1 MAEKTVY
8 DTVRDI
14 TSPFEFTAF
23 KNMTW
28 LNDTS
33 DNLSNRNSDNN
44 YYSYLGGNEGDT
56 GFDIHYTVDGKN
68 VSGNFNTPVIKITE
82 TQVGDGAEKIT
93 KYSCENFMPG
103 RRWVT
108 VKAAYDDTIVGNR
121 NIRLIPT
128 TYLEAGVDS
137 QIQVLSSGSD
147 SNNIY
152 NVVTYNNQGVWIDKD
167 FDGKYDNGESTVE
180 GVSVT
185 LYKGDTE
192 VKSVVTENDGSY
204 SFDDI
209 YSSDDN
215 YSGYYTK
222 FSCPSNTVTIIDSD
236 GKEEEMNFNDLF
248 ISRTLSQFYVDGKVG
263 SRNVAVKDSSE
274 TENNCYLITD
284 QQLPNAEEVYKG
296 NFNRMYY
303 GMVNNYYYYSKPNQN
318 LALARQNYNTIKTS
332 LKIHKVDADTDKPL
346 EGVGFMLE
354 YRESEDY
361 SYSAIYCK
369 FDDATGEYK
378 YALSTDD
385 GAEQATNVTTNAKGD
400 IQFTDLPVG
409 QYRITEVKALDGYNL
424 IPSSVEFNL
433 PYIIEEGDTD
443 GAVTG
448 NDEDPQDGVYYDIT
462 YTVKNAKLPSL
473 PLTGVVNNNFMFVA
487 LALGLLAVSVV
498 LTLIYRRKYGKRQQG

>member
-1 MAEKTVY
+1 MIQ
-8 DTVRDI
+8 I
-14 TSPFEFTAF
+14 TFI
-23 KNMTW
+23 M
-28 LNDTS
+28 L
-33 DNLSNRNSDNN
+33 L
-44 YYSYLGGNEGDT
+44 L
-56 GFDIHYTVDGKN
+56 I
-68 VSGNFNTPVIKITE
+68 I
-82 TQVGDGAEKIT
+82 
-93 KYSCENFMPG
+93 
-103 RRWVT
+103 
-108 VKAAYDDTIVGNR
+108 
-121 NIRLIPT
+121 IR
-128 TYLEAGVDS
+128 
-137 QIQVLSSGSD
+137 
-147 SNNIY
+147 
-152 NVVTYNNQGVWIDKD
+152 GVWIDKD

-209 YSSDDN
+209 YSSDDD

-222 FSCPSNTVTIIDSD
+222 FSCPSNKVTINNSD
-236 GKEEEMNFNDLF
+236 GTEEEKTFNELF

-263 SRNVAVKDSSE
+263 SRNVAVQEKPE
-274 TENNCYLITD
+274 ATENKSYLIYN
-284 QQLPNAEEVYKG
+284 QQLPNSEEVYKG

-303 GMVNNYYYYSKPNQN
+303 GMVNNYYYSKPNQN

-378 YALSTDD
+378 YALSTGE
-385 GAEQATNVTTNAKGD
+385 GAQQATNVTTNAKGD

-448 NDEDPQDGVYYDIT
+448 NDENPQDGVYYDIT

>member
-1 MAEKTVY
+1 MLLL
-8 DTVRDI
+8 I
-14 TSPFEFTAF
+14 
-23 KNMTW
+23 
-28 LNDTS
+28 
-33 DNLSNRNSDNN
+33 
-44 YYSYLGGNEGDT
+44 
-56 GFDIHYTVDGKN
+56 I
-68 VSGNFNTPVIKITE
+68 
-82 TQVGDGAEKIT
+82 
-93 KYSCENFMPG
+93 
-103 RRWVT
+103 
-108 VKAAYDDTIVGNR
+108 
-121 NIRLIPT
+121 IR
-128 TYLEAGVDS
+128 
-137 QIQVLSSGSD
+137 
-147 SNNIY
+147 
-152 NVVTYNNQGVWIDKD
+152 GVWIDKD
-167 FDGKYDNGESTVE
+167 FHGKYDNGESTVE